1 MELAA
6 PMAGLG
12 AAVLAT
18 PAVIALHMLRLRRR
32 PIRVSTIRFWPRA
45 AREIEANVP
54 IRWPRLTWELLL
66 QLAGVWL
73 LCLALARP
81 MGEGMAGVRDRVVL
95 VVDRSASMGAVEE
108 GRSRFERAI
117 EAVAE
122 EIDALRGS
130 SKEVTLV
137 AMAAAAE
144 VVAGPTRVA
153 GDLGRAVE
161 LLAPTD
167 EPLVE
172 ARARELLEGLT
183 GWGRLRA
190 GVEGASGDEEG
201 ELETLVVVIGDGSWT
216 PIAIPGVEVRSRIV
230 PPPGVEPGLNAGVVA
245 LAARRD
251 YRDPTI
257 VRAFARVV
265 ANSPR
270 VADVP
275 VVFALD
281 GVPLG
286 SRNATFR
293 GDGGLREAGV
303 SIEFPAPAGGVLTAR
318 LARADALAS
327 DDLGSLVLEGVPRPA
342 IVLVVPDGDERGWII
357 WDVLSELTPR
367 ALRTLE
373 LSEYLDLA
381 SRGGL
386 ETADVLVFDRV
397 SPDRVPPVPS
407 ISFAGAPP
415 GWSLAPGP
423 GGGTLALGWDRRHPL
438 LRGIALDSLYIASPL
453 RLESEPGAPAP
464 EVLADS
470 GVGPLVAEGRFGGVR
485 RIVVAFDPA
494 ESNWPALFGFP
505 VFLANAVEHL
515 TVRAGEQESGAVRT
529 GEPARLARSDDGS
542 APGTIRLSG
551 PVELELSARVDGDDV
566 VVPPIGRAGVYA
578 IAGGVRPAHLAVNLF
593 DERETLAR
601 IQRAQEGARAGM
613 ADAGGA
619 AVTSRELWP
628 RVLLAAVCL
637 LTAEWMLWALRA
649 RPRTA

>member
-1 MELAA
+1 
-6 PMAGLG
+6 MAGFV
-12 AAVLAT
+12 AAALAT

-32 PIRVSTIRFWPRA
+32 PIRVSTIRFWPSA
-45 AREIEANVP
+45 ARETEANVP
-54 IRWPRLTWELLL
+54 LRLPRLTWELLL

-81 MGEGMAGVRDRVVL
+81 MDEGSAGERDHVFL

-117 EAVAE
+117 EAAGE
-122 EIDALRGS
+122 EVDALRGS
-130 SKEVTLV
+130 SKEMTLV
-137 AMAAAAE
+137 AMAASAE

-153 GDLGRAVE
+153 GDMRRALA
-161 LLAPTD
+161 LLAPSD

-172 ARARELLEGLT
+172 ARARELLEALAGQ
-183 GWGRLRA
+183 GVLRV
-190 GVEGASGDEEG
+190 GPGDTSGEEEG
-201 ELETLVVVIGDGSWT
+201 EQEALVIVIGDGSWS

-230 PPPGVEPGLNAGVVA
+230 PPAGVEPGLNAGVTA

-286 SRNATFR
+286 SRNAAFTGDR
-293 GDGGLREAGV
+293 GVREAGV
-303 SIEFPAPAGGVLTAR
+303 SVEFPAPAGGVLTAR

-357 WDVLSELTPR
+357 LDVLSELTPR
-367 ALRTLE
+367 AVRTVE

-386 ETADVLVFDRV
+386 ELADVLVFDRV

-494 ESNWPALFGFP
+494 ESNWPAHFGFP

-515 TVRAGEQESGAVRT
+515 TMRAGEQESGAVRT
-529 GEPARLARSDDGS
+529 GTPARLARSGDGS
-542 APGTIRLSG
+542 APVGIRLSG
-551 PVELELSARVDGDDV
+551 PVELDLAGRVDGDEIV
-566 VVPPIGRAGVYA
+566 LPPIGRAGVYA
-578 IAGGVRPAHLAVNLF
+578 VFGDVRQTHLAVNLS
-593 DERETLAR
+593 DERETLAGIR
-601 IQRAQEGARAGM
+601 RAQEGARAGS
-613 ADAGGA
+613 ADTGGA

-637 LTAEWMLWALRA
+637 LTAEWMLWAMRA